1 MGGQRPPVAGAKRT
15 PTVSA
20 RVGSTRVGFV
30 WDPTLASYVRT
41 GDNGRILTNS
51 SAPVAKPNVLVQLC
65 QVIPDRTDH
74 DVKHQPHGVRQV
86 CGLGAGRAVPYQQAD
101 RGHLVPTGPQHP
113 DNVHR
118 RCREA
123 SAVRSGW
130 DVRGPGT
137 PRRPCLI
144 RHSAKPDAVPD
155 QMLWLTTYSMLSMS
169 FETSSGSIAGNIPTR
184 SWLRPSLR

>member
-1 MGGQRPPVAGAKRT
+1 MLALSGTRRWPAMSAPGITDGSSPIVVLRSPSPTCSCSYARLSRT
-15 PTVSA
+15 GPTTTSNTNPTV
-20 RVGSTRVGFV
+20 F
-30 WDPTLASYVRT
+30 
-41 GDNGRILTNS
+41 
-51 SAPVAKPNVLVQLC
+51 AK
-65 QVIPDRTDH
+65 
-74 DVKHQPHGVRQV
+74 V

-144 RHSAKPDAVPD
+144 RHSVKPDTVPD